1 MNIGLIF
8 AGGSGVRM
16 NTKGSAKAF
25 LEMNREKQSSFI
37 RSKHFEKCKAIDA
50 IVIVCLKDYI
60 EYLEDLLD
68 RDRITK
74 VKKIVPGGSCGQESI
89 YHGLCAAEE
98 ISENE
103 DDIILIHD
111 GVRPLISG
119 KLIHDNIN
127 MVKEKGNA
135 ITVTPATETIIQVGG
150 EQEITN
156 IIDRKSCY
164 TAKAPQSFYL
174 KDILD
179 VHRQAIKENK
189 TDRIDSAS
197 LMKEFGHTLHTLEWS
212 DRKYQDYKSICF
224 LYFPCHFGSKGKL
237 TDLWIIDYG
246 RQKYAR
252 Y

>member
-16 NTKGSAKAF
+16 NTKGLPSSS
-25 LEMNREKQSSFI
+25 LRWTEKQSSFI
-37 RSKHFEKCKAIDA
+37 RSSIFEKCKAIDA

-111 GVRPLISG
+111 GVRPRY
-119 KLIHDNIN
+119 
-127 MVKEKGNA
+127 
-135 ITVTPATETIIQVGG
+135 P
-150 EQEITN
+150 
-156 IIDRKSCY
+156 
-164 TAKAPQSFYL
+164 
-174 KDILD
+174 
-179 VHRQAIKENK
+179 EN
-189 TDRIDSAS
+189 
-197 LMKEFGHTLHTLEWS
+197 
-212 DRKYQDYKSICF
+212 
-224 LYFPCHFGSKGKL
+224 
-237 TDLWIIDYG
+237 
-246 RQKYAR
+246 
-252 Y
+252 

>member
-16 NTKGSAKAF
+16 NTKGLPKQF
-25 LEMNREKQSSFI
+25 LEMNGKAIIIHTIE
-37 RSKHFEKCKAIDA
+37 HFEKCKAIDA

-197 LMKEFGHTLHTLEWS
+197 LMKEFWTYSSHTRRA
-212 DRKYQDYKSICF
+212 DRKYKITNPSDFYI
-224 LYFPCHFGSKGKL
+224 FPC
-237 TDLWIIDYG
+237 LWKQ
-246 RQKYAR
+246 RKTHR
-252 Y
+252 LWL

>member
-16 NTKGSAKAF
+16 NTKGLPKQF
-25 LEMNREKQSSFI
+25 LEMNGKAIIIHTIE
-37 RSKHFEKCKAIDA
+37 HFEKCKAIDA

-156 IIDRKSCY
+156 IIDRK
-164 TAKAPQSFYL
+164 
-174 KDILD
+174 DILD

-197 LMKEFGHTLHTLEWS
+197 LMKEFGHTLRTLEGPTENIKITNPS
-212 DRKYQDYKSICF
+212 DFYIFRAILEAKENSQI
-224 LYFPCHFGSKGKL
+224 FGL
-237 TDLWIIDYG
+237 
-246 RQKYAR
+246 
-252 Y
+252 

>member
-1 MNIGLIF
+1 M
-8 AGGSGVRM
+8 
-16 NTKGSAKAF
+16 
-25 LEMNREKQSSFI
+25 
-37 RSKHFEKCKAIDA
+37 
-50 IVIVCLKDYI
+50 IVCLKDYI

-135 ITVTPATETIIQVGG
+135 I
-150 EQEITN
+150 
-156 IIDRKSCY
+156 RY
-164 TAKAPQSFYL
+164 TGNRDDHSGW
-174 KDILD
+174 
-179 VHRQAIKENK
+179 R
-189 TDRIDSAS
+189 
-197 LMKEFGHTLHTLEWS
+197 
-212 DRKYQDYKSICF
+212 
-224 LYFPCHFGSKGKL
+224 
-237 TDLWIIDYG
+237 
-246 RQKYAR
+246 
-252 Y
+252 

>member
-16 NTKGSAKAF
+16 NTKGLPKQF
-25 LEMNREKQSSFI
+25 LEMNGKAIIIHTIE
-37 RSKHFEKCKAIDA
+37 HFEKCKAIDA

-164 TAKAPQSFYL
+164 TAK
-174 KDILD
+174 
-179 VHRQAIKENK
+179 HRRVF
-189 TDRIDSAS
+189 T
-197 LMKEFGHTLHTLEWS
+197 
-212 DRKYQDYKSICF
+212 
-224 LYFPCHFGSKGKL
+224 
-237 TDLWIIDYG
+237 
-246 RQKYAR
+246 
-252 Y
+252 

>member
-16 NTKGSAKAF
+16 NTKGLPKQF
-25 LEMNREKQSSFI
+25 LEMNGKAIIIHTIE
-37 RSKHFEKCKAIDA
+37 HFEKCKAIDA

-119 KLIHDNIN
+119 KLIHDNIRQQRRSFRLAVN
-127 MVKEKGNA
+127 RRLR
-135 ITVTPATETIIQVGG
+135 I
-150 EQEITN
+150 
-156 IIDRKSCY
+156 SS
-164 TAKAPQSFYL
+164 TAKAVIQQ
-174 KDILD
+174 K
-179 VHRQAIKENK
+179 HRRVF
-189 TDRIDSAS
+189 T
-197 LMKEFGHTLHTLEWS
+197 
-212 DRKYQDYKSICF
+212 
-224 LYFPCHFGSKGKL
+224 
-237 TDLWIIDYG
+237 
-246 RQKYAR
+246 
-252 Y
+252 

>member
-16 NTKGSAKAF
+16 NTKGLPKQF
-25 LEMNREKQSSFI
+25 LEMNGKAIIIHTIE
-37 RSKHFEKCKAIDA
+37 HFEKCKAIDA

-135 ITVTPATETIIQVGG
+135 IPQRSREMPDALSGQGIPLNRISTKANVELSALCIATLCPDMGYP
-150 EQEITN
+150 
-156 IIDRKSCY
+156 RAY
-164 TAKAPQSFYL
+164 
-174 KDILD
+174 
-179 VHRQAIKENK
+179 
-189 TDRIDSAS
+189 
-197 LMKEFGHTLHTLEWS
+197 
-212 DRKYQDYKSICF
+212 
-224 LYFPCHFGSKGKL
+224 
-237 TDLWIIDYG
+237 
-246 RQKYAR
+246 
-252 Y
+252 

>member
-16 NTKGSAKAF
+16 NTKGLPKQF
-25 LEMNREKQSSFI
+25 LEMNGKAIIIHTIE
-37 RSKHFEKCKAIDA
+37 HFEKCKAIDA

-98 ISENE
+98 ISESE

-119 KLIHDNIN
+119 KLIYDNIN

-135 ITVTPATETIIQVGG
+135 ITVTPATETIIQVAASQAASKAGKVS
-150 EQEITN
+150 IFFSASVISRDLILLIFSSN
-156 IIDRKSCY
+156 VNSAPVAKSCFFVF
-164 TAKAPQSFYL
+164 S
-174 KDILD
+174 
-179 VHRQAIKENK
+179 AIMLLLVRLCKSK
-189 TDRIDSAS
+189 TQWTYHSTGI
-197 LMKEFGHTLHTLEWS
+197 
-212 DRKYQDYKSICF
+212 
-224 LYFPCHFGSKGKL
+224 
-237 TDLWIIDYG
+237 
-246 RQKYAR
+246 
-252 Y
+252 